1 MHQVH
6 EALNRQKTANIVWPL
21 YPVLWEAPY
30 K

>member
-6 EALNRQKTANIVWPL
+6 EALNRQKTTNTVWPL